1 MPPYPC
7 LWKWWIQSTSI
18 QKIERIEG
26 LTPYGSWPCLF
37 TDAMFHNLVK
47 QTQLYANRDNGNHNF
62 YLTTSDIYQFI
73 GIFLF
78 SRYHKVPKEREYW
91 SSQIDLHMPFF
102 ANAMTRNIYLQIK
115 QYLHVAGNRNLV
127 EGRKI
132 AKMKPLHAAFIVT
145 LKQFGIL
152 QKNPIN

>member
-1 MPPYPC
+1 MHLKKLKPRHCVVRTKRWWRSKTKVSRKAMPPYSC

-26 LTPYGSWPCLF
+26 TTPYESWSCLF

-102 ANAMTRNIYLQIK
+102 ANAMTRNIYL
-115 QYLHVAGNRNLV
+115 
-127 EGRKI
+127 
-132 AKMKPLHAAFIVT
+132 
-145 LKQFGIL
+145 
-152 QKNPIN
+152 

>member
-1 MPPYPC
+1 MPPYSC

-18 QKIERIEG
+18 QKIERIKG
-26 LTPYGSWPCLF
+26 TTPYESWSCLF

-102 ANAMTRNIYLQIK
+102 ANAMTRNVYL
-115 QYLHVAGNRNLV
+115 
-127 EGRKI
+127 
-132 AKMKPLHAAFIVT
+132 
-145 LKQFGIL
+145 
-152 QKNPIN
+152 